1 MERALTDD
9 IEEVLYSDAEIVRR
23 VGELGAAI
31 AEHYCDA
38 GRDLLLVNVL
48 KGGTIFLAD
57 LVRAI
62 DLPLGVDFMAISAYG
77 PSSDEIGVVR
87 ILKDLEEPIAD
98 KDVLIVEDIIDTG
111 LTCNYLRQ
119 SLASRGP
126 ASLEICTL
134 LDKTVR
140 RIADMPIRFSGF
152 DVPDVFV
159 VGYGLD
165 YLQRYRNLPYIGV
178 LKPEVYFG

>member
-1 MERALTDD
+1 MGRRLEDD
-9 IEEVLYSDAEIVRR
+9 IQEILYGTEEIVHR
-23 VGELGAAI
+23 VAELGEAI
-31 AEHYCDA
+31 TAHYRDS
-38 GRDLLLVNVL
+38 GRELLLVNVL
-48 KGGTIFLAD
+48 KGGAIFVAD
-57 LVRAI
+57 LMRAI
-62 DLPLGVDFMAISAYG
+62 ELETAVDFMAISAYG

-140 RIADMPIRFSGF
+140 RIAEMPIAFSGF
-152 DVPDVFV
+152 DVPDLFV

-165 YLQRYRNLPYIGV
+165 YLQRYRNLPYVGV
-178 LKPEVYFG
+178 LKSEVYFG

>member
-1 MERALTDD
+1 MERSLEDD
-9 IEEVLYSDAEIVRR
+9 IQEVLFSEAQIARR
-23 VGELGAAI
+23 VSELGRAVS
-31 AEHYCDA
+31 EHYADS
-38 GRDLLLVNVL
+38 GRELLLVNVL
-48 KGGTIFLAD
+48 KGGTIFVAD
-57 LVRAI
+57 LMRSI
-62 DLPLGVDFMAISAYG
+62 DLPLTVDFMAISAYG
-77 PSSDEIGVVR
+77 PSSEEIGVVR
-87 ILKDLEEPIAD
+87 ILKDLEESIAD

-119 SLASRGP
+119 SLRSRGP
-126 ASLEICTL
+126 ATMEICTL

-140 RIADMPIRFSGF
+140 RIVDMPIRFSGL

-165 YLQRYRNLPYIGV
+165 YLQRYRNLPYVGV

>member
-1 MERALTDD
+1 MGRTLQDD
-9 IEEVLYSDAEIVRR
+9 IQEVLYEESH
-23 VGELGAAI
+23 I
-31 AEHYCDA
+31 AERVRLLGESISDHYRASDNE
-38 GRDLLLVNVL
+38 LLLVNVL
-48 KGGTIFLAD
+48 KGGALFVAD
-57 LVRAI
+57 LMRAVH
-62 DLPLGVDFMAISAYG
+62 LPLTVDFMAISAYG

-87 ILKDLEEPIAD
+87 ILKDLEESID
-98 KDVLIVEDIIDTG
+98 GKDVLIVEDIIDTG

-119 SLASRGP
+119 SLAARGP

-140 RIADMPIRFSGF
+140 RIADMPILFSGF

>member
-1 MERALTDD
+1 MERSLEDD
-9 IEEVLYSDAEIVRR
+9 IQEILYSR
-23 VGELGAAI
+23 VQISERAGELGSAI
-31 AEHYCDA
+31 AEYYSHPEK
-38 GRDLLLVNVL
+38 DLVLVNVL

-57 LVRAI
+57 LMRAV
-62 DLPLGVDFMAISAYG
+62 DLPLSVDFMAISAYG
-77 PSSDEIGVVR
+77 PSSEEIGVVR
-87 ILKDLEEPIAD
+87 ILKDLEESIAGR
-98 KDVLIVEDIIDTG
+98 DVLIVEDIIDTG

-119 SLASRGP
+119 SLESRGP

-140 RIADMPIRFSGF
+140 RIVDMPIRFSGF

>member
-1 MERALTDD
+1 MERALEDD
-9 IEEVLYSDAEIVRR
+9 IQEVLYSESDIAAR
-23 VGELGAAI
+23 VGDLGEAI
-31 AEHYCDA
+31 TTHYRASDNE
-38 GRDLLLVNVL
+38 LLLVNVL
-48 KGGTIFLAD
+48 KGGAIFVAD
-57 LVRAI
+57 IMRAI
-62 DLPLGVDFMAISAYG
+62 DLHVSVDFMAISAYG

-87 ILKDLEEPIAD
+87 ILKDLEESIAG

-111 LTCNYLRQ
+111 LTCNYLKQ
-119 SLASRGP
+119 SLQSRGP

-140 RIADMPIRFSGF
+140 RIADMPILFSGF